1 MVFDRKITL
10 LKREEL
16 PNLMGEVEVSYSV
29 ITPTH
34 AEKVWKRGGE
44 QQSANQQVGTTVE
57 SFRIRYRTGLTQ
69 VNAIEYNGELWDVR
83 SIQEEERNKY
93 LVLECERKDSQ
104 TDIATVVNGLIL
116 TEDGLYYL
124 VTEDE
129 TYYLQQE
136 TA

>member
-10 LKREEL
+10 LKRETTQ
-16 PNLMGEVEVSYSV
+16 NTTGEMVTSYSV
-29 ITPTH
+29 ITPTY

-44 QQSANQQVGTTVE
+44 QVSAMQQVGVTVE
-57 SFRIRYRTGLTQ
+57 SFRIRWRTGLTQ
-69 VNAIEYNGELWDVR
+69 VNAIEYNSELWDVR
-83 SIQEEERNKY
+83 SIQEEERNHY

-104 TDIATVVNGLIL
+104 TDITGIGNGLIL

-129 TYYLQQE
+129 NYYLQQE
-136 TA
+136 IA